1 MSFPIILG
9 TGRSFPI
16 TAADSHTTAT
26 DPQSWPLTFMLVGH
40 LLAARK
46 IQAHQSAETEEK
58 GEAQHEEDVLHAG
71 DAGAGQSG
79 TR

>member
-1 MSFPIILG
+1 
-9 TGRSFPI
+9 
-16 TAADSHTTAT
+16 
-26 DPQSWPLTFMLVGH
+26 MLVGH

-46 IQAHQSAETEEK
+46 IQAHQGAETEEK
-58 GEAQHEEDVLHAG
+58 GEVQHEEDVLHAA

>member
-1 MSFPIILG
+1 
-9 TGRSFPI
+9 
-16 TAADSHTTAT
+16 
-26 DPQSWPLTFMLVGH
+26 MLVGH

-46 IQAHQSAETEEK
+46 VQTHQGAETEEK
-58 GEAQHEEDVLHAG
+58 GEVQHEEDVLHAA